1 MPNRALDLVSRV
13 GLASSGWLHPRPID
27 HSCDGVLIEAV
38 RLVLPDP
45 DRIVATTATF
55 FMSWGNLIAGYA
67 NGSKRF
73 ARSLSGA
80 RQHFSKGEN
89 FISIVLSM
97 MHV

>member
-1 MPNRALDLVSRV
+1 MLNLVSRV

-55 FMSWGNLIAGYA
+55 FMSWSKLMAGYA
-67 NGSKRF
+67 NGSSRF
-73 ARSLSGA
+73 ARGLSDA
-80 RQHFSKGEN
+80 RQHFSKGE
-89 FISIVLSM
+89 ILLI
-97 MHV
+97 

>member
-1 MPNRALDLVSRV
+1 VLNLVSRV
-13 GLASSGWLHPRPID
+13 GLASSGWLHPRSID
-27 HSCDGVLIEAV
+27 HSRDRILIEAV

-55 FMSWGNLIAGYA
+55 FMSWGKLMAKYA
-67 NGSKRF
+67 NRSSRV

-89 FISIVLSM
+89 LLI
-97 MHV
+97 

>member
-1 MPNRALDLVSRV
+1 MPTRALDLVSRV

-55 FMSWGNLIAGYA
+55 FMSWGKLMAGYA
-67 NGSKRF
+67 NGSSRF
-73 ARSLSGA
+73 VRGLSGA
-80 RQHFSKGEN
+80 RRHFSKGEN

>member
-55 FMSWGNLIAGYA
+55 FMSWGKLMAGYA
-67 NGSKRF
+67 NGSSRF
-73 ARSLSGA
+73 ARGLSGA
-80 RQHFSKGEN
+80 RQHFSKGE
-89 FISIVLSM
+89 ILLV
-97 MHV
+97 